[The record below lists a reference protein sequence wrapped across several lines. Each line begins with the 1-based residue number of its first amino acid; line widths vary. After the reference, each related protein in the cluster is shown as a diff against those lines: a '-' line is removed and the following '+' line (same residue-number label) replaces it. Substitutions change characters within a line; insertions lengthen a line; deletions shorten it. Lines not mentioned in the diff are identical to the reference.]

1 MEADMI
7 GTLLTALA
15 LTGCA
20 KKTEPVEQAVDRSD
34 VNDNQWRYTIVDLDP
49 SLVQNCNIP
58 STQTYF
64 KYDSAELSDSG
75 KAVVNDIAECVNDGP
90 LKGAEL
96 VVVGSTDPKGT
107 DEYNMKLGMSRAE
120 SVEKALSKN
129 GVSKTRVT
137 TVSLGEVKASA
148 SPEQWPKDRQVRVE
162 VAPGTVA
169 VQSVESTD
177 DKEPTRAEDDEVP
190 PNEKDPGNQ

>member
-1 MEADMI
+1 MI
-7 GTLLTALA
+7 GTFLAALA

-20 KKTEPVEQAVDRSD
+20 KKDEPVEQAVDRKDASD
-34 VNDNQWRYTIVDLDP
+34 WRYTIVDLDP
-49 SLVQNCNIP
+49 SLAQNCGI
-58 STQTYF
+58 SQTQTYF

-75 KAVVNDIAECVNDGP
+75 KEVVNDIAQCVNDGP

-96 VVVGSTDPKGT
+96 VVVGTTDPKGT

-148 SPEQWPKDRQVRVE
+148 SPDAWPKDRQVRVE

-169 VQSVESTD
+169 VQTVEGTTD
-177 DKEPTRAEDDEVP
+177 IDKEPTRAEDDETP
-190 PNEKDPGNQ
+190 ANEKDPGNQ

>member
-1 MEADMI
+1 MI
-7 GTLLTALA
+7 GTLVAAVA

-20 KKTEPVEQAVDRSD
+20 KKAEPVEQAVNRNEL
-34 VNDNQWRYTIVDLDP
+34 NDNEWRYTIVDFDP
-49 SLVQNCNIP
+49 SLVENCGI
-58 STQTYF
+58 STTHTYF
-64 KYDSAELSDSG
+64 KYDSAQLSDNG
-75 KAVVNDIAECVNDGP
+75 KEVVDDIAQCVTDGP

-96 VVVGSTDPKGT
+96 VVVGTTDPKGS

-148 SPEQWPKDRQVRVE
+148 SPESWPKDRQVRVE
-162 VAPGTVA
+162 VAPGTIA
-169 VQSVESTD
+169 VQTVEST
-177 DKEPTRAEDDEVP
+177 DKEPTRAEDDETP
-190 PNEKDPGNQ
+190 TDEKAPGNP

>member
-1 MEADMI
+1 MI
-7 GTLLTALA
+7 STFLAALA

-20 KKTEPVEQAVDRSD
+20 KKEEPVAQAVDRNEL
-34 VNDNQWRYTIVDLDP
+34 NDNEWRYTIVDLDP
-49 SLVQNCNIP
+49 SLVQNCGI
-58 STQTYF
+58 STTQTYF
-64 KYDSAELSDSG
+64 KYDSAELSDNG
-75 KAVVNDIAECVNDGP
+75 KAVVDDIAECVNDGP

-148 SPEQWPKDRQVRVE
+148 SPDSWPKDRQVRVE

-169 VQSVESTD
+169 VKTVESTD
-177 DKEPTRAEDDEVP
+177 AKEPTRAEDAETPTD
-190 PNEKDPGNQ
+190 EKDPGNQ

>member
-7 GTLLTALA
+7 STFLAALA

-20 KKTEPVEQAVDRSD
+20 KKAEPVEQAVDRNEL
-34 VNDNQWRYTIVDLDP
+34 NDDEWRYTIVDLDP
-49 SLVQNCNIP
+49 SLVQNCGI
-58 STQTYF
+58 STTQTYF
-64 KYDSAELSDSG
+64 KYDSAELTDNG
-75 KAVVNDIAECVNDGP
+75 KKVVDDIAECVNDGP

-177 DKEPTRAEDDEVP
+177 KEPTRPEDDETP
-190 PNEKDPGNQ
+190 TDEKSPGNQ

>member
-1 MEADMI
+1 MI
-7 GTLLTALA
+7 GTFLAALA

-20 KKTEPVEQAVDRSD
+20 KKEEPVEQAVNR
-34 VNDNQWRYTIVDLDP
+34 NQLDDSEWRYTIVDFDP
-49 SLVQNCNIP
+49 SLVQNCGI
-58 STQTYF
+58 STTKTYF
-64 KYDSAELSDSG
+64 KYDSDKLSEDG
-75 KAVVNDIAECVNDGP
+75 KEVVDDVAKCVTDGP

-96 VVVGSTDPKGT
+96 IVVGSTDPKGS

-120 SVEKALSKN
+120 AVEKALSKN

-148 SPEQWPKDRQVRVE
+148 SPEAWPKDRQVRVE

-169 VQSVESTD
+169 VQTTEGTTD
-177 DKEPTRAEDDEVP
+177 EPTRAEDDESP
-190 PNEKDPGNQ
+190 SNEKDPGNR